1 MVTVSEIG
9 MNDLRDLLLCR
20 QPQKRRILAAAP
32 GSGLMARVAA
42 ESGAD
47 FLMVLSAGA
56 YRQAGVGSL
65 ASLLPFAN
73 SNLLTE
79 QLLREEI
86 LPRVGTLP
94 AVAGVFAADE
104 TIDLERHL
112 RHLQRLGAAGVVNW
126 PAIGFIDG
134 TLRHCLE
141 EADCGIAI
149 EAEMLGRARAMGLV
163 TIGFA
168 LSVDAALAFVE
179 AGVDALILDVGLTAD
194 VLDAAAKRDR
204 LQQAIA
210 RLAEMTAAVRGG
222 QHRPACLCFG
232 GPITTEEDVEQ
243 VFRAVPLDGMA
254 GGSVF
259 ERLPVE
265 ASVASKLRRFRSA
278 MEPPHESSPTGGLG
292 SLVGTSAGMVEV
304 FGLVRRVARHDV
316 SVLIEGDTG
325 TGKELVAGE
334 IHRLSRRVGRPF
346 ITLNC
351 GAIPDGLLESE
362 LFGHEKGSF
371 TGADRR
377 RIGKFEIAQG
387 GTLFL
392 DEVADL
398 SPRGQVALLR
408 VLQQQEITRVGGD
421 HVIAVDVR
429 IVVASNRPL
438 LELARE
444 AGFRT
449 DLYYRLAAVTI
460 RIPPLRDRPGD
471 LPALVMHL
479 IERLAVEHDRP
490 PARPTAEFLDRLANH
505 AWPGNVRELE
515 QVLREAVIRED
526 GPHLEG
532 RFFRPSCRIPGPD
545 RQPHAAACQP
555 SNMPTSERR
564 LIAEN
569 AVQQARGNKSRAA
582 VRLGI
587 TRKTLYAWLREERPG
602 G

>member
-1 MVTVSEIG
+1 
-9 MNDLRDLLLCR
+9 
-20 QPQKRRILAAAP
+20 
-32 GSGLMARVAA
+32 MARVAA

-47 FLMVLSAGA
+47 FLLALSAGA

-73 SNLLTE
+73 SNLLAE

-112 RHLQRLGAAGVVNW
+112 RHLQHLGAAGIVNW

-134 TLRHCLE
+134 TLRQCLE
-141 EADCGIAI
+141 EADCGVSI

-168 LSVDAALAFVE
+168 LSVEAALAFTE

-194 VLDAAAKRDR
+194 VIDASDKRDR

-210 RLAEMTAAVRGG
+210 HLAEMVQAVRGG

-232 GPITTEEDVEQ
+232 GPITTEEDVEH
-243 VFRAVPLDGMA
+243 VFRAVPLDGLA

-265 ASVASKLRRFRSA
+265 AAVAAKLRRFRA
-278 MEPPHESSPTGGLG
+278 IMEKPRESPAVCGLG
-292 SLVGTSAGMVEV
+292 TLVGTSAGMIEV
-304 FGLVRRVARHDV
+304 FGLTRRVAEHDV
-316 SVLIEGDTG
+316 SVLIEGETG

-362 LFGHEKGSF
+362 LFGHEKGAF

-421 HVIAVDVR
+421 QCIAVDVR
-429 IVVASNRPL
+429 IVAASNRPL
-438 LELARE
+438 LELAQE
-444 AGFRT
+444 GGFRT

-460 RIPPLRDRPGD
+460 RIPAVRDRLGD
-471 LPALVMHL
+471 LPALVTHL
-479 IERLAVEHDRP
+479 IDRLTVEHDRP
-490 PARPTAEFLDRLANH
+490 LTRPTAEFLDRLAHH

-526 GPHLEG
+526 GPQLEG
-532 RFFRPSCRIPGPD
+532 RFFRPSSRLPGHD
-545 RQPHAAACQP
+545 RQSHGVAHAP
-555 SNMPTSERR
+555 PNMPSSERR
-564 LIAEN
+564 TIAER

-582 VRLGI
+582 SRLGI
-587 TRKTLYAWLREERPG
+587 TRKTLYAWLREAQPER
-602 G
+602 